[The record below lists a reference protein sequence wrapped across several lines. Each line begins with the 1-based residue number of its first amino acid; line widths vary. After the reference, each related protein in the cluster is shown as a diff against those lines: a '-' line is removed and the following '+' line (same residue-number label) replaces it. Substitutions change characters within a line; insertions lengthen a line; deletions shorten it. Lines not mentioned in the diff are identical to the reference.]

1 MGLNFLSFDSVTEF
15 IHSLPTDEQLK
26 IGAAIDSM
34 KERDFDSVY
43 VKTLKGPIKELI
55 VKSRRF
61 IFCIENN
68 TIYFLR
74 AFTKKS
80 AKTPK
85 REIKMAERMYKLLLK
100 QLQTNK

>member
-1 MGLNFLSFDSVTEF
+1 MGLNFLSFDSVTKF
-15 IHSLPTDEQLK
+15 IHSLSADEQLK
-26 IGAAIDSM
+26 IGAAIDAM
-34 KERDFDSVY
+34 KERNFDSVY
-43 VKTLKGPIKELI
+43 VKTLKGPIRELI

-61 IFCIENN
+61 IFRIESN

-80 AKTPK
+80 SKTLK
-85 REIKMAERMYKLLLK
+85 REIKMAERIYKLLLR

>member
-1 MGLNFLSFDSVTEF
+1 MGFNFVIFKNVAGF
-15 IHSLPTDEQLK
+15 IHSFPTDEQLK
-26 IGAAIDSM
+26 IGAAIDLM
-34 KERDFDSVY
+34 KEGDFGYVY

-55 VKSRRF
+55 VKNRRF

-68 TIYFLR
+68 IIYFLR

-85 REIKMAERMYKLLLK
+85 KEIEMAERIYKLLLQRLK
-100 QLQTNK
+100 T